1 MSVRVAIN
9 GFGRIG
15 RNVLRAIVEQ
25 GRSDIQVVAIN
36 DLAPPE
42 TNAHLLRY
50 DSVHGRFPGRVQLEG
65 DTMDCGT
72 GPIRVLAERDIAGLP
87 WGDLGVDVVMECT
100 GIFTKRDAAA
110 KHLDA
115 GAKRVL
121 VSAPSEGADI
131 TVCYKV
137 NHDKLEA
144 AHKVVS
150 NASCTTNCLA
160 PVAKAMHDAFGIR
173 HGHMTTIHSFT
184 NDQNLLDVF
193 HKDLHRARATTL
205 SIIPTST
212 GAARAVGLV
221 LPQLKG
227 KLDGVA
233 FRVPTPNVS
242 IVDFT
247 FVPEREGVTRE
258 QVNGALKAAAE
269 GPMKGVLN
277 THDAPLV
284 SIDFNH
290 DPHSSTADLSATKV
304 IEGNLVRVASWYDNE
319 WGFSCRMADV
329 AALMGGQ
336 A

>member
-1 MSVRVAIN
+1 MTVRMAIN

-15 RNVLRAIVEQ
+15 RHILRATVEQ
-25 GRSDIQVVAIN
+25 KRSDVRVVAIN

-50 DSVHGRFPGRVQLEG
+50 DSVHGRFPGKVQLEG
-65 DTMDCGT
+65 DQLDCGT
-72 GPIRVLAERDIAGLP
+72 GPIKVLAEREIANLP
-87 WGDLGVDVVMECT
+87 WRDLEVDVVAECT
-100 GIFTKRDAAA
+100 GVFTKREAAA
-110 KHLDA
+110 RHLDA

-121 VSAPSEGADI
+121 VSAPAEGADI

-137 NHDKLEA
+137 NHDQLRPE
-144 AHKVVS
+144 HQVIS

-160 PVAKAMHDAFGIR
+160 PLAKVMQDAVGITR
-173 HGHMTTIHSFT
+173 GHMTTIHSFT

-221 LPQLKG
+221 LPELKG

-233 FRVPTPNVS
+233 FRVPTANVS
-242 IVDFT
+242 VVDFT
-247 FVPEREGVTRE
+247 FAPKRQTSVEEIN
-258 QVNGALKAAAE
+258 QAIIAAAD
-269 GPMKGVLN
+269 GPMAGVLGY
-277 THDAPLV
+277 HEAPLV

-290 DPHSSTADLSATKV
+290 DSHSSTVDLGATKV
-304 IEGNLVRVASWYDNE
+304 LEGQLVRVASWYDNE
-319 WGFSCRMADV
+319 WGFSCRMNDV
-329 AALMGGQ
+329 AAVLGTL
-336 A
+336 

>member
-1 MSVRVAIN
+1 MAIN

-15 RNVLRAIVEQ
+15 RLVLRAAVVT

-42 TNAHLLRY
+42 TNAHLLRF
-50 DSVHGRFPGRVQLEG
+50 DSVHGRFPGKVQLEG
-65 DTMDCGT
+65 DQLDCGT
-72 GPIRVLAERDIAGLP
+72 GPIKVLAEREVAKLP
-87 WGDLGVDVVMECT
+87 WRDLEVDVVAECT

-110 KHLDA
+110 RHLDA

-137 NHDKLEA
+137 NHEQLRPE
-144 AHKVVS
+144 HTVVS

-160 PVAKAMHDAFGIR
+160 PVAKVMHDAIGIER
-173 HGHMTTIHSFT
+173 GHMTTIHSFT

-193 HKDLHRARATTL
+193 HKDLHRARAATM

-212 GAARAVGLV
+212 GAARAVGSV
-221 LPQLKG
+221 LPELKG

-242 IVDFT
+242 VVDLT
-247 FVPEREGVTRE
+247 FMPSRQTSVEEINEAVI
-258 QVNGALKAAAE
+258 AAAD
-269 GPMKGVLN
+269 GPMQGVLGY
-277 THDAPLV
+277 HREPLV
-284 SIDFNH
+284 SVDFNG
-290 DPHSSTADLSATKV
+290 DSHSSTVDLSATKV
-304 IEGNLVRVASWYDNE
+304 LEGRLVRVASWYDNE
-319 WGFSCRMADV
+319 WGFSCRMNDV
-329 AALMGGQ
+329 AALLGGL
-336 A
+336 

>member
-1 MSVRVAIN
+1 MAIN

-15 RNVLRAIVEQ
+15 RLVLRAAVVT

-42 TNAHLLRY
+42 TNAHLLRF
-50 DSVHGRFPGRVQLEG
+50 DSVHGRFPGKVQLEG
-65 DTMDCGT
+65 DQLDCGT
-72 GPIRVLAERDIAGLP
+72 GPIKVLAEREVAKLP
-87 WGDLGVDVVMECT
+87 WRDLEVDVVAECT

-110 KHLDA
+110 RHLDA

-137 NHDKLEA
+137 NHEQLRPE
-144 AHKVVS
+144 HTVVS

-160 PVAKAMHDAFGIR
+160 PVAKVMHDAIGIER
-173 HGHMTTIHSFT
+173 GHMTTIHSFT

-193 HKDLHRARATTL
+193 HKDLHRARAATM

-212 GAARAVGLV
+212 GAARAVGSV
-221 LPQLKG
+221 LPELKG

-242 IVDFT
+242 VVDLT
-247 FVPEREGVTRE
+247 FMPSRQTSVEEISEAVI
-258 QVNGALKAAAE
+258 AAAD
-269 GPMKGVLN
+269 GPMQGVLGY
-277 THDAPLV
+277 HREPLV
-284 SIDFNH
+284 SVDFNG
-290 DPHSSTADLSATKV
+290 DSHSSTVDLSATKV
-304 IEGNLVRVASWYDNE
+304 LEGRLVRVASWYDNE
-319 WGFSCRMADV
+319 WGFSCRMNDV
-329 AALMGGQ
+329 AALLGGL
-336 A
+336 

>member
-1 MSVRVAIN
+1 MAIN

-15 RNVLRAIVEQ
+15 RLVLRAAVET

-42 TNAHLLRY
+42 TNAHLLRF
-50 DSVHGRFPGRVQLEG
+50 DSVHGRFLGKVQLEG
-65 DTMDCGT
+65 DQLDCGT
-72 GPIRVLAERDIAGLP
+72 GPIKVLAERDVTKLP
-87 WGDLGVDVVMECT
+87 WRDLEVDVVAECT

-110 KHLDA
+110 RHLDA

-137 NHDKLEA
+137 NHQQLRPE
-144 AHKVVS
+144 HTVVS

-160 PVAKAMHDAFGIR
+160 PVAKVMHDAIGIER
-173 HGHMTTIHSFT
+173 GHMTTIHSFT

-193 HKDLHRARATTL
+193 HKDLHRARSATM

-212 GAARAVGLV
+212 GAARAVGSV
-221 LPQLKG
+221 LPELKG

-242 IVDFT
+242 VVDFT
-247 FVPEREGVTRE
+247 FVPSRQTSVEEINQAVI
-258 QVNGALKAAAE
+258 AAAD
-269 GPMKGVLN
+269 GPMQGVLAY
-277 THDAPLV
+277 HREPLV
-284 SIDFNH
+284 SVDFNG
-290 DPHSSTADLSATKV
+290 DSHSSTVDLSATKV
-304 IEGNLVRVASWYDNE
+304 LEGQLVRVASWYDNE
-319 WGFSCRMADV
+319 WGFSCRMNDV
-329 AALMGGQ
+329 AALLGTL
-336 A
+336 